1 MNAEIKGIFHRR
13 FAVNKVRSGDYVI
26 QSPHMLRVTYI
37 HELSDWPNFVW
48 RDEAIIERL
57 AEIRYLQ
64 GLLLGR
70 MEAIGFDLKTE
81 AELNALTDTVV
92 KTSEIEGEVLSV
104 DEVRS
109 SVASR
114 LGVDVGGLATTDN
127 RNVDGIVDL
136 MVDAAENCYAP
147 LTKERLF
154 NWHVGLFP
162 YRWSNAGLITVGG
175 WRKPGRGPMRVVSG
189 RPGRERVH
197 FEAPSEDRLEH
208 DMQAFLAWFNALER
222 SDNIL
227 KAALAHLWFVT
238 IHPFDDG
245 NGRIARA
252 IADLALARS
261 DGISQRFYSMSAQ
274 IRKERDDYYQIL
286 ELTQK
291 GSMDVTNW
299 MVWFLDCLGRAIESA
314 HDTVSATI
322 ERVRFW
328 EEIRDV
334 EINNRQRKILRRLVN
349 GFDGKM
355 TTMRWARITRC
366 SQDTA
371 LRDITDLIGKGVLE
385 RGSAGGR
392 STSYA
397 LVNGK
402 SF

>member
-1 MNAEIKGIFHRR
+1 
-13 FAVNKVRSGDYVI
+13 
-26 QSPHMLRVTYI
+26 MLRITYI
-37 HELSDWPNFVW
+37 HQLPDWPNFTW
-48 RDEAIIERL
+48 RQEAIIDQL
-57 AEIRYLQ
+57 AEIRHQQ

-70 MEAIGFDLKTE
+70 MAEIGFDLKQE

-92 KTSEIEGEVLSV
+92 KTSEIEGEVLNA

-114 LGVDVGGLATTDN
+114 LGIDIGGPIPSR
-127 RNVDGIVDL
+127 RNIDGIVDL
-136 MVDAAENCYAP
+136 MIDAAGNCYAP
-147 LTKERLF
+147 LTQERLF
-154 NWHVGLFP
+154 GWHSLLFP
-162 YRWSNAGLITVGG
+162 SGWNNMGRITIGD
-175 WRKPGRGPMRVVSG
+175 WRKPGKGPMRVVSG
-189 RPGRERVH
+189 RPGRERIH
-197 FEAPSEDRLEH
+197 FEAPSEDKLEH
-208 DMQAFLAWFNALER
+208 EMQAFLLWFNALTK

-274 IRKERDDYYQIL
+274 IRKERANYYEIL
-286 ELTQK
+286 QLTQK
-291 GSMDVTNW
+291 GAMDITNW

-314 HDTVSATI
+314 HGTVTSVI
-322 ERVRFW
+322 EKVKFW
-328 EEIRDV
+328 DGLTDV
-334 EINNRQRKILRRLVN
+334 EINDRQRKVLRRLVN
-349 GFDGKM
+349 GFEGNM
-355 TTMRWARITRC
+355 TSTKWSRMTRS

-371 LRDITDLIGKGVLE
+371 LRDITDLIAKGVLE

-392 STSYA
+392 STGYL

-402 SF
+402 SR